1 MAMIQRV
8 AIYVRTTGTSPELL
22 LAIRRIVE
30 DRGGTVDS
38 SHIDD
43 GQLTGR
49 GKYAAWHK
57 LVANLGA
64 VDRIVIA
71 DAGHI
76 PGRTV
81 ADLLK
86 VLAVLRDH
94 GVILHLHNIETGVT
108 TSEVLDIIAAC
119 RSARLSAAIRQGQ
132 AKARDAGK
140 RIGRPAIPGR
150 VARRIQDALANGGG
164 IRPTARRFNVSPASV
179 VNVRRTMAGASCTSF

>member
-8 AIYVRTTGTSPELL
+8 VIYVRTTGTSPELL
-22 LAIRRIVE
+22 SAIRLTVE
-30 DRGGTVDS
+30 DSGGTVVS

-64 VDRIVIA
+64 VDRIVVA
-71 DAGHI
+71 DAGHL

-86 VLAVLRDH
+86 VLAVLRDR

-108 TSEVLDIIAAC
+108 TSEVVDIVRAYRRAK
-119 RSARLSAAIRQGQ
+119 LSAAIRQGQ
-132 AKARDAGK
+132 EKARDAGK
-140 RIGRPAIPGR
+140 RIGRPAIPPR
-150 VARRIQDALANGGG
+150 LAMRIRDALAQGGG
-164 IRPTARRFNVSPASV
+164 IRPTARRYGVSPAWV
-179 VNVRRTMAGASCTSF
+179 VNIKRAMSEAPCTSS